1 MSILDLFDSQSES
14 QPEQPVG
21 ASADGGSGVEQ
32 QPQLRTQLPLQPQP
46 QAGLSLTIRRRRV
59 LAAVL
64 GAGALLLAL
73 GYLWRGLNGASPLD
87 WLVALALAAIAG
99 YYLVALV
106 DARTPLLVAD
116 GLGLRIR
123 LGRRW
128 VGLPWADVA
137 SVAVAPRRGLRDGHL
152 VVSPAGG
159 RTPLEGV
166 DRSAGRAAAANQKA
180 YGAPMAVPI
189 GLTTVASQSDA
200 AEALR
205 RLAEGRAEVVSAEPS
220 TATAPAAEPAP
231 VPEREPEPEP
241 VPPAEPETEPE
252 TEPMPSPE
260 PGSDPEPESTPEP
273 GGEPAAE
280 PTAAKPRHA
289 ALTVLRAIRPGLRS
303 EVTKPARSSGPLTAG
318 SLALAE
324 PEPEAARPGSR
335 LPEIAHLRRSGPG
348 NVSVLVDGSE
358 ETDGTPTSPPPHE
371 PGAPPD
377 DEVVGD
383 VTPVIGPQLVT
394 AREQLGLSVD
404 DLAARTRIRAHV
416 IEALE
421 VDDFEPC
428 GGDFY
433 ARGHLRALSRVLGI
447 EWQPLVS
454 LYDQR
459 YATAPISPRT
469 VFEADLATGPRPMIR
484 GGTGG
489 PQWGVLIAV
498 VLALL
503 MVWGLLGIISA
514 R

>member
-1 MSILDLFDSQSES
+1 MSILDLFDSQAEEP
-14 QPEQPVG
+14 PEQPTET
-21 ASADGGSGVEQ
+21 SADGGSER
-32 QPQLRTQLPLQPQP
+32 QPQPRLQPPTQLPLRPQP
-46 QAGLSLTIRRRRV
+46 EASPSLVVRRRPV
-59 LAAVL
+59 LAAAL
-64 GAGALLLAL
+64 GTGALLLAL
-73 GYLWRGLNGASPLD
+73 GYLWRGLHGAGPLD

-99 YYLVALV
+99 YYLAALL

-123 LGRRW
+123 LGRQW
-128 VGLPWADVA
+128 VGLPWTDVA
-137 SVAVAPRRGLRDGHL
+137 SVDVTPRRGLRDGH
-152 VVSPAGG
+152 VVVKAAGG
-159 RTPLEGV
+159 RTPLEGI
-166 DRSAGRAAAANQKA
+166 DRPAGRAAAANQKT

-189 GLTTVASQSDA
+189 GLTTVASEQDPA
-200 AEALR
+200 KALL

-220 TATAPAAEPAP
+220 PAPA
-231 VPEREPEPEP
+231 
-241 VPPAEPETEPE
+241 PPAEPQQLPDAEPE
-252 TEPMPSPE
+252 TEPMPGPE
-260 PGSDPEPESTPEP
+260 PGSDPEPDSTPEP

-280 PTAAKPRHA
+280 PTAARPRQA
-289 ALTVLRAIRPGLRS
+289 ARSVLRAIRPGLRT
-303 EVTKPARSSGPLTAG
+303 EVTKPARPSGPLTAG

-324 PEPEAARPGSR
+324 PETAQRAAT

-348 NVSVLVDGSE
+348 NVSVLVDG
-358 ETDGTPTSPPPHE
+358 TDEAGGTEARPSLQ
-371 PGAPPD
+371 PGAVPD
-377 DEVVGD
+377 GDIPGD

-404 DLAARTRIRAHV
+404 DLAARTRIRPHV

-454 LYDQR
+454 LYDER
-459 YATAPISPRT
+459 YSTAPINPRT